1 MLEPLEREIAGVM
14 DGTEHAVVLPGWRSG
29 AAGQCSGAA
38 GGALEPRGSRGLMS
52 ALLELSAERWNCL
65 FPSSGVLLF

>member
-29 AAGQCSGAA
+29 AVGS
-38 GGALEPRGSRGLMS
+38 ALEPRVALWSRG
-52 ALLELSAERWNCL
+52 AL
-65 FPSSGVLLF
+65 GV